1 MTYEILVT
9 DYNTI
14 EKPRT
19 VRNLKIATVYRYIK
33 ELRYEA
39 ISKIG
44 GNLDLQLLQTCSIS
58 KAITRDGYVQL
69 LAITYNNTIIW
80 DVKIKSL

>member
-14 EKPRT
+14 ERPRT
-19 VRNLKIATVYRYIK
+19 VRNLKIATVYRYLK

-44 GNLDLQLLQTCSIS
+44 GNLELQLIQICTVS
-58 KAITRDGYVQL
+58 KAITHDGYVQL
-69 LAITYNNTIIW
+69 LAITHNNTIIW